1 MQMIQWFGCYEE
13 VCIYR
18 KGWEVQNF
26 GQKQHSESIH
36 CVNRFRQLND
46 TQDDYED

>member
-1 MQMIQWFGCYEE
+1 MQMIQCFGFYEE

-18 KGWEVQNF
+18 KGWKEQNF

-36 CVNRFRQLND
+36 LMC
-46 TQDDYED
+46 ESI